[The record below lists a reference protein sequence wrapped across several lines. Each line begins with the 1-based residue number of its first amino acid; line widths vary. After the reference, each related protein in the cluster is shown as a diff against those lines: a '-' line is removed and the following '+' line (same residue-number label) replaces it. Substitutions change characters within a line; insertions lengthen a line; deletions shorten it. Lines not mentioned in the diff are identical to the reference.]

1 MPIHATLEAQTN
13 TGSQRGA
20 ARMRM
25 RIEAS
30 GSLGTGEGTIVII
43 HNLSATGMLIET
55 ASELAIGQQ
64 LMVALP
70 EAPDVAAVIVWR
82 SDALAGCRFAQPLS
96 RATLSAAQLRNPLPW
111 DVDPAIDLG
120 QAETLPPET
129 LPQRLRRLRLERGLS
144 RAALS
149 AQVGT
154 STPSVWAWETG
165 KTVPRRNNLVVLAD
179 AFGVSEQE
187 LTMGDGASSSAANM
201 DARGNAGA
209 IQSLIDTS
217 KARIAAMAGVKPSQ
231 VKISIEF

>member
-1 MPIHATLEAQTN
+1 MAIHATLESQTN

-30 GSLGTGEGTIVII
+30 GSLGTGEGAVVVI

-55 ASELAIGQQ
+55 TSELAIGQQ

-70 EAPDVAAVIVWR
+70 EAPDVVAVIVWR

-96 RATLSAAQLRNPLPW
+96 RATLSAAQLRNPLPS

-120 QAETLPPET
+120 RAET

-149 AQVGT
+149 AKVGA

-179 AFGVSEQE
+179 ALGVSEQE
-187 LTMGDGASSSAANM
+187 LVMGDDASSWSA
-201 DARGNAGA
+201 DTDTRGNAGA

-217 KARIAAMAGVKPSQ
+217 KARIAATAGVTPSQ